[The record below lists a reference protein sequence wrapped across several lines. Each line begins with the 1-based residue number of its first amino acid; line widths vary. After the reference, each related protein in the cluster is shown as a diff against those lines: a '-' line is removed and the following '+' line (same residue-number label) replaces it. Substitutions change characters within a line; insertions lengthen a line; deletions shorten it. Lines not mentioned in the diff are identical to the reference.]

1 MQVLFRP
8 IFFSFLILFFAS
20 LVSAQ
25 TENNGLMVDPNS
37 SEMDPEERKEQ
48 MEAYGVFK
56 SGWAMVRQN
65 QLNGFKNRKG
75 KIVVPIIYSQI
86 HHFGT
91 HKKKW
96 AMVGRGGKFGF
107 INTKGIEIVPC
118 KYDAIEQFGEIKSN
132 WAVVVNNGLFGVIDK
147 KGREILPPIYKQIK
161 FFGADEKRLIQVIN
175 PAGEKLHFDRKGNRF
190 ELN

>member
-1 MQVLFRP
+1 MNQSFRP
-8 IFFSFLILFFAS
+8 IILSFLIFLFAN
-20 LVSAQ
+20 LVFAQ
-25 TENNGLMVDPNS
+25 TENNELMVDPNS
-37 SEMDPEERKEQ
+37 TEMDPEERKEQ

-75 KIVVPIIYSQI
+75 KIVVPIIYTHI

-96 AMVGRGGKFGF
+96 AMVGRNGKFGF
-107 INTKGIEIVPC
+107 INTKGKEIVPC

-132 WAVVVNNGLFGVIDK
+132 WAVVVNNGLFGVIDN
-147 KGREILPPIYKQIK
+147 KGNEILPPIYKQLK

-175 PAGEKLHFDRKGNRF
+175 TAGEKLYFDRKGNRF
-190 ELN
+190 EF